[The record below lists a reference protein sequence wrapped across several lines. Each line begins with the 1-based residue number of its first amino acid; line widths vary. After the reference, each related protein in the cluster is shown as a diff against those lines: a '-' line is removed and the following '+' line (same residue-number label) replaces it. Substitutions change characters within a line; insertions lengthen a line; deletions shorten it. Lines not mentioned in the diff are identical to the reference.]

1 MLHLAGWRIGV
12 CCVPVVPI
20 YREHEMA
27 HILRDAA
34 PTAVAFSTQVG
45 SRELA
50 AEMADLLD
58 QLDLAPRLRMA
69 LGGEVDGWSRLAAEP
84 ARDAVVSDDG
94 LPEPAD
100 PDQPCLLLYTSG
112 TTAAPKGALHS
123 STTLLAEAAT
133 LGTTM
138 GFSFR
143 DVFIMG
149 APITHIAGLLLT
161 AIVPP
166 SFGARSVLLPA
177 WDPDEAVRL
186 ADEEGG
192 TFSCGATVFLQAF
205 VDRYELDVDG
215 RLHRLGA
222 FMCGGSSVPPSLIER
237 ADAVGIRAFRSWG
250 MTEVPTI
257 GLIGPD
263 ASLEQRATTDGR
275 AAGGSEVQAV
285 GDDGLPLPPGEVGE
299 LRVRAPEQMLGYTDP
314 ARHREAVD
322 ELGWFRTGDVGSV
335 DEDGWVTMS
344 GRIKDIINRGGEK
357 FSAQDIE
364 QAIAAHP
371 CVASAAVVG
380 VPDDRLG
387 EKVVAF
393 VTVRG
398 DWPGDDAMAGY
409 LEQRRLARQ
418 KIPVAWRV
426 LPELPMTL
434 SGKIQKNRLLDLW
447 EEPQPGA

>member
-1 MLHLAGWRIGV
+1 V
-12 CCVPVVPI
+12 
-20 YREHEMA
+20 
-27 HILRDAA
+27 
-34 PTAVAFSTQVG
+34 
-45 SRELA
+45 
-50 AEMADLLD
+50 
-58 QLDLAPRLRMA
+58 
-69 LGGEVDGWSRLAAEP
+69 
-84 ARDAVVSDDG
+84 
-94 LPEPAD
+94 
-100 PDQPCLLLYTSG
+100 
-112 TTAAPKGALHS
+112 
-123 STTLLAEAAT
+123 
-133 LGTTM
+133 
-138 GFSFR
+138 
-143 DVFIMG
+143 
-149 APITHIAGLLLT
+149 LLT
-161 AIVPP
+161 
-166 SFGARSVLLPA
+166 A

-237 ADAVGIRAFRSWG
+237 ADEVGIRAFRSWG

-447 EEPQPGA
+447 AEPQPGA